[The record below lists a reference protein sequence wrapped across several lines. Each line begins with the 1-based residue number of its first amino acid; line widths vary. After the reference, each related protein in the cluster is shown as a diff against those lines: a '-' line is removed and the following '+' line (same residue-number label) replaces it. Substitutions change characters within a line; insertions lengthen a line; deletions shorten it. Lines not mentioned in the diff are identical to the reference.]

1 MANDKTEVGGDNSA
15 DDWVRASE
23 VGEYAYCA
31 RAYWLHRVVNAGE
44 PEGDAHAELLTAGAI
59 AHEDYARATL
69 RRGLRRRRA
78 LTVIGVALLI
88 ASALLAVAAL
98 KGWGLFT
105 RPWP

>member
-1 MANDKTEVGGDNSA
+1 MANDKTEVGDDNSA

-44 PEGDAHAELLTAGAI
+44 PEDDAHAEALAGGAI
-59 AHEDYARATL
+59 AHEDYGRATL

-78 LTVIGVALLI
+78 LTVLGIALLI
-88 ASALLAVAAL
+88 ASAFLVVAAL
-98 KGWGLFT
+98 KGWGLLS